1 MLIIPPDSSSSY
13 SLSETVGSHPEN
25 QYEKKKIDL
34 SKLVCTF
41 DADVMVT
48 TLLYHLVMAIYLLV
62 PLFIVIL

>member
-25 QYEKKKIDL
+25 QYEKKIDL
-34 SKLVCTF
+34 SILVCTF
-41 DADVMVT
+41 DADAMVT